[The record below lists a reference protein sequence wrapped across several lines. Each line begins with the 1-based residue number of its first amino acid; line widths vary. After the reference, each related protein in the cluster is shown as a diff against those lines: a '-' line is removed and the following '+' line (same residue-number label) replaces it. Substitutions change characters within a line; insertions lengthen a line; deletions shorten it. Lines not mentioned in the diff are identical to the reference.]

1 MFLFCIIQAFNL
13 QQSGELRELVD
24 ENLGSDF
31 DKVEA
36 ERMIKV
42 ALVCTNASPSL
53 RPTMSEVVSM
63 LEGTSAIPDAVPV
76 AGSYNEDLRFKTLK
90 DHHMQMKNQAD
101 FSVSTRSGPAFS
113 SDIQEVCEVNEES
126 YLMFKAVRDNH
137 IQSSTAQTSAS
148 YPFWTASSSKSSH
161 D

>member
-1 MFLFCIIQAFNL
+1 MQHR
-13 QQSGELRELVD
+13 GKLRELVD

-36 ERMIKV
+36 ERMINV

-63 LEGTSAIPDAVPV
+63 LEGTFAIPDAVLV
-76 AGSYNEDLRFKTLK
+76 AGSRSEDSSKTPK
-90 DHHMQMKNQAD
+90 DHHTYEKNKAD
-101 FSVSTRSGPAFS
+101 FLVSARPWPASS

-137 IQSSTAQTSAS
+137 IQKSKAQTSTS
-148 YPFWTASSSKSSH
+148 CPSWIASSSKSSH